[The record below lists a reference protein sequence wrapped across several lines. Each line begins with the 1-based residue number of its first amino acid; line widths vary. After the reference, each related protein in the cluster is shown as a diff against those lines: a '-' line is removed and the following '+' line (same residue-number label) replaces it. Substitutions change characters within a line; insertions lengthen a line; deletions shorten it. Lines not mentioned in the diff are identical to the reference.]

1 MKTWLIDPALFKM
14 LATPNA
20 KVLQQWRQANSA
32 SLYLSAASLTE
43 VAAAISKMTGK
54 QSQRGNALQVWLD
67 GLTNSFADRIH
78 VVDAEISVRAGSIL
92 SRLPTGIQRHLQHDA
107 IYVATA
113 QVHGHGLLTRR
124 DGIFGAW
131 TQTPIAVI

>member
-1 MKTWLIDPALFKM
+1 MKTWLIDPALFKT

-20 KVLQQWRQANSA
+20 KVLVKWCEANSA

-43 VAAAISKMTGK
+43 VSAAVSKIKGK
-54 QSQRGNALQVWLD
+54 QPNRGKALQVWLN

-78 VVDAEISVRAGSIL
+78 VVDAEISVLAGSVL
-92 SRLPTGIQRHLQHDA
+92 TQLTSGLPRHRQHDA